1 MSFRQENFHG
11 GRAYASDSR
20 DENRASLIITWIKL
34 HFSRLSPGSPR
45 KVGEGFSFL
54 GSDEHRSQAR
64 ELDTKV
70 FPMAHRR
77 RSAAEAL
84 GQGRPHE

>member
-1 MSFRQENFHG
+1 MSFRQEDFHG

-20 DENRASLIITWIKL
+20 AENRASLIASWIKL
-34 HFSRLSPGSPR
+34 QFSRLSSGSSR
-45 KVGEGFSFL
+45 KMGEGFSFL
-54 GSDEHRSQAR
+54 GSDEHPAQAR
-64 ELDTKV
+64 ELDTEV

-84 GQGRPHE
+84 GQVRPRE